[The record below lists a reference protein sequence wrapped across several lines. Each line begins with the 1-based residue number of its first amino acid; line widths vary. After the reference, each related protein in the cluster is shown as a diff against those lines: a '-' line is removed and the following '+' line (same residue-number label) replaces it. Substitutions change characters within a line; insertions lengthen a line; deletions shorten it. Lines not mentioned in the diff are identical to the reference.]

1 MYGPSQNACL
11 SDMNVAMAGPRNCIK
26 AYTVPV
32 PNIEMYAHKHTH
44 THTCGNHLG
53 VAVAGVPN
61 VSKPQ
66 MAR

>member
-1 MYGPSQNACL
+1 
-11 SDMNVAMAGPRNCIK
+11 MNVAMAGPRNCIK